1 MDFSELLLGHI
12 QKFYIKNNDFV
23 SMIFAITA
31 GFVAMGA
38 LAISIS
44 DSLSTVI
51 RGAATAGILVILL
64 LTINIATK
72 LGIKDNKKVIQIEKT
87 IIANH
92 DKISLFDNGKRH
104 EVLNLIE
111 TIFSKKGKE
120 EDLSSLL
127 QILDE
132 GAESTVDKSK

>member
-38 LAISIS
+38 LAIS
-44 DSLSTVI
+44 LSTI
-51 RGAATAGILVILL
+51 NTTIKGAATIAILIILL
-64 LTINIATK
+64 LTLKMTTK
-72 LGIKDNKKVIQIEKT
+72 RGTKDNIKVIQIEKT

-92 DKISLFDNGKRH
+92 DKISLFNNGKRH

-120 EDLSSLL
+120 EDLNNLL

-132 GAESTVDKSK
+132 GAESTVSKSK

>member
-23 SMIFAITA
+23 SMIFAIIA

-38 LAISIS
+38 LAIS
-44 DSLSTVI
+44 LSTI
-51 RGAATAGILVILL
+51 STTIKGAATIAILVILL
-64 LTINIATK
+64 LTLKMTTK
-72 LGIKDNKKVIQIEKT
+72 RGTKDNIKVIQIEKT

-111 TIFSKKGKE
+111 SIFSKEGKE
-120 EDLSSLL
+120 EDLSNLL
-127 QILDE
+127 RILDE
-132 GAESTVDKSK
+132 GAESSVSKSK